1 MSVAVLDLIKSIL
14 ARPTKQTESNLH
26 WVKADKPIEEM
37 TNSERNDFAN
47 HLADEMLGS
56 AIAKTP
62 KTSLE
67 KNVVDLIFDYLFR
80 FRQAK

>member
-37 TNSERNDFAN
+37 TNSERND
-47 HLADEMLGS
+47 LATHVAD
-56 AIAKTP
+56 
-62 KTSLE
+62 
-67 KNVVDLIFDYLFR
+67 
-80 FRQAK
+80 